1 MLYTRWVRNLLR
13 RPAVRTQPR
22 QPMPGAG
29 IEYAVTVRQ
38 FRRSLAIRHI
48 DTGSCNG
55 CESEISLLATPA
67 YDFSRFGFS
76 FTASPRHADLLL
88 VTGVVT
94 EAMVPVLRATYEAMP
109 GPKLVVAAGAC
120 AIDGCVFRG
129 APGVVGDLSRIL
141 PVAATVPGCPPSPE
155 DLLQA
160 LLLVTGRFADGDR
173 IPREAAR

>member
-1 MLYTRWVRNLLR
+1 MVYTRWLGNLVR
-13 RPAVRTQPR
+13 RPAVRVMPR
-22 QPMPGAG
+22 ESGRAADIVCTDKAP
-29 IEYAVTVRQ
+29 Q

-55 CESEISLLATPA
+55 CESEIALLATPA

-76 FTASPRHADLLL
+76 FTPSPRHADLLL

-94 EAMVPVLRATYEAMP
+94 EAMVPVLRATYDAMP
-109 GPKLVVAAGAC
+109 EPKIVVAAGAC

-129 APGVVGDLSRIL
+129 APGVVGDLSKVL
-141 PVAATVPGCPPSPE
+141 PVAAKVPGCPPSPD

-160 LLLVTGRFADGDR
+160 LLLVTGRQAGKV
-173 IPREAAR
+173 AG